1 MDKFLIGLG
10 CLAVGLI
17 VGITCS
23 PTTKTI
29 RTVERVKLDDESEEE
44 LRIMKE
50 NPALVLEL
58 LQKEVS
64 RLVASGGC
72 SSKIRRLTNRIADL
86 QIKIAASNRQEE
98 EVVVGV
104 VGVEIEDADDE
115 SDLFNPGGTSKFDAK
130 SGGTDLGKS

>member
-50 NPALVLEL
+50 NPALVLKL

-64 RLVASGGC
+64 RLVEEGGC

-86 QIKIAASNRQEE
+86 QIKIAAGNRPE
-98 EVVVGV
+98 EVIAV
-104 VGVEIEDADDE
+104 VEIEDADEE
-115 SDLFNPGGTSKFDAK
+115 SDLFRPGQSDNFNAK
-130 SGGTDLGKS
+130 GGGVDLGKQ